1 MMNKLQSACNPEYKS
16 TYYAVRPGGETLVS
30 SFTESQAQM
39 MKL

>member
-1 MMNKLQSACNPEYKS
+1 MNKLQSAHNPEYKS
-16 TYYAVRPGGETLVS
+16 TTYAMHPGGEMVIF